1 MNNVPLM
8 LNMIKEAKS
17 VYVAA
22 LTGRLGMDPV
32 YVEVKKTCLRNCIK
46 AKPEEWDVFWFS
58 LDANLDL
65 DGNKYL
71 FIN

>member
-1 MNNVPLM
+1 MKDLTKM
-8 LNMIKEAKS
+8 LKMIKEAKS

-32 YVEVKKTCLRNCIK
+32 YVAVKKTCLRNCIK
-46 AKPEEWDVFWFS
+46 AEPENWDVFWFD
-58 LDANLDL
+58 LAEDLDL